1 MLCVCE
7 KRMSDEASSKE
18 EEATLV
24 LYMSRRLT
32 GLSLC
37 CEVSSAG
44 QDSMGEALAAAS
56 IHA

>member
-1 MLCVCE
+1 
-7 KRMSDEASSKE
+7 MSDEASSKE